1 MKLRYAVML
10 LLPLS
15 GTAWA
20 DSAPAPYAAALGS
33 YLRADYPGDTRN
45 GYGLSGLYGLPL
57 TPYVNL
63 ELGGYAN
70 RVTGGGRSGDTIF
83 GGGADLQAFIS
94 DGAFSFFALAGAG
107 ANIDDV
113 AHKLRAAP
121 YLDGGVGMLNRL
133 APNLALRSEVRYYA
147 IFNTGGGDSGSK
159 TVLGDSRINL
169 GLQYSF
175 GQIIPVNYPVGRVL
189 PLATAAPAP
198 AQVPAPTAPAIDTD
212 GDGVPDSA
220 DQCPQTPADTRVDA
234 TGCPLVAVAE
244 AAPSTGNG
252 DADGDGVPD
261 SRDKCPSTPKGLKV
275 DADGCIVEQT
285 VVLRAINFDTAS
297 DHLTDEAKLTLD
309 LLARSMVLQKAL
321 SIEIVGH
328 TDSLGPQSLNLQLS
342 QKRANAVVDY
352 LVANGVEPSRLHA
365 EGLGEFNPI
374 ASNNSEAGR
383 AKNRRVEFKVVST
396 PAK

>member
-1 MKLRYAVML
+1 MKLRFAAML

-15 GTAWA
+15 GAAWA
-20 DSAPAPYAAALGS
+20 ESAAAPYVSVLGS
-33 YLRADYPGDTRN
+33 YLRADYPGEIRN
-45 GYGLSGLYGLPL
+45 GYGLQSLYGLPL
-57 TPYVNL
+57 TPHLNL

-94 DGAFSFFALAGAG
+94 DGSFSFFALAGAG

-113 AHKLRAAP
+113 ASKFRAAP
-121 YLDGGVGMLNRL
+121 YIDGGVGMLNRL
-133 APNLALRSEVRYYA
+133 TPNLAIRSEVRYFA
-147 IFNTGGGDSGSK
+147 IFNTSTGDGAGK
-159 TVLGDSRINL
+159 TVLGDSRFNL

-175 GQIIPVNYPVGRVL
+175 GQVIPANYPLGKARPIAPPAPV
-189 PLATAAPAP
+189 AAPVQAP
-198 AQVPAPTAPAIDTD
+198 VAVDTD
-212 GDGVPDSA
+212 GDGVLDSA

-234 TGCPLVAVAE
+234 NGCPLVAVA
-244 AAPSTGNG
+244 APVVSSG
-252 DADGDGVPD
+252 DSDGDGVPD
-261 SRDKCPSTPKGLKV
+261 AKDKCPSTPKGLKV

-342 QKRANAVVDY
+342 QKRAAAVKEY
-352 LVANGVEPSRLHA
+352 LVAHGVEPERLQS

-374 ASNNSEAGR
+374 ASNNSESGR
-383 AKNRRVEFKVVST
+383 AKNRRVEFKVVNA